1 MEVIPSEGSGTTFV
15 RELEAVKSP
24 PRKCLTRKKRL
35 IVKVKHSSDKVM
47 VPSPDGYHW
56 MTEGGRYYLMKH
68 DGEYKAHD
76 GSALELPFKVKK
88 SHS

>member
-1 MEVIPSEGSGTTFV
+1 
-15 RELEAVKSP
+15 
-24 PRKCLTRKKRL
+24 
-35 IVKVKHSSDKVM
+35 M